1 MPIPFIRCNVTCITY
16 PWDGPVHEHVHA
28 TMEPLL
34 LENANWHLVD
44 DYLPCSWDSYNPELA
59 QNFNFRPSFASG
71 NNGGTACYTK
81 SGAFAK
87 EIAV

>member
-1 MPIPFIRCNVTCITY
+1 ML
-16 PWDGPVHEHVHA
+16 HA
-28 TMEPLL
+28 SLTLGMARYMSMCTQQWKPLL